1 MKKKWYQKISNWVT
15 ILVCIILIPFLLIN
29 LSIILQAK
37 NNEDV
42 VPSVFGYKPFIV
54 LSGSMETEIFRGDLI
69 IVKVTDPQT
78 LKVDDVIAFRDA
90 EGTVTTHRIIDI
102 VEKDENI
109 YFVTKGDNNS
119 SQDQNLVELNDV
131 EGLYVTKITGLG
143 NVFNSLANPTTI
155 IIIFLVIT
163 LVFAIGFY
171 TSAKKERDLEHL
183 EFLEY
188 KKQKQL
194 ANLAKSLDEEDTGD
208 DESLPKEM
216 KNDASKEN

>member
-1 MKKKWYQKISNWVT
+1 MEKKWYQKISNWLS
-15 ILVCIILIPFLLIN
+15 ILVCIILIPLLLIN

-69 IVKVTDPQT
+69 IVKDTNPKD
-78 LKVDDVIAFRDA
+78 LKINDVIAFRDV
-90 EGTVTTHRIIDI
+90 ENTVTTHRIIDI
-102 VEKDENI
+102 LEKDEKI

-119 SQDQNLVELNDV
+119 SQDQNLVELSDV

-143 NVFNSLANPTTI
+143 NIFNSLAKPTNVI
-155 IIIFLVIT
+155 ILFLIVT
-163 LVFAIGFY
+163 LGFGIGFY
-171 TSAKKERDLEHL
+171 ISAKKERDIEHQ

-188 KKQKQL
+188 KRQKQL
-194 ANLAKSLDEEDTGD
+194 QEKTKEENTG
-208 DESLPKEM
+208 
-216 KNDASKEN
+216 NDK

>member
-1 MKKKWYQKISNWVT
+1 MEKKWYQKLSNWLS
-15 ILVCIILIPFLLIN
+15 ILVCIILIPLLLIN

-69 IVKVTDPQT
+69 IVKDTNSKD
-78 LKVDDVIAFRDA
+78 LKINDVIAFRDV
-90 EGTVTTHRIIDI
+90 ENTVTTHRIIDI
-102 VEKDENI
+102 LEKDEKI

-119 SQDQNLVELNDV
+119 SQDQNLVELSDV
-131 EGLYVTKITGLG
+131 EGLYVTKISGLG
-143 NVFNSLANPTTI
+143 NVFNSLAKPTNI
-155 IIIFLVIT
+155 IILFLIVT
-163 LVFAIGFY
+163 LGFGIGFY
-171 TSAKKERDLEHL
+171 ISTKKERNIEHQ

-194 ANLAKSLDEEDTGD
+194 QEKTKEENTGETLSQSKEVKS
-208 DESLPKEM
+208 
-216 KNDASKEN
+216 DASKEK

>member
-1 MKKKWYQKISNWVT
+1 MKKKWYQKISNWLT
-15 ILVCIILIPFLLIN
+15 ILICIILIPFLIIN

-69 IVKVTDPQT
+69 IVKNIEPET
-78 LKVDDVIAFRDA
+78 LKIDDVIAFRDA
-90 EGTVTTHRIIDI
+90 ENTVTTHRIIDI
-102 VEKDENI
+102 VEKDDNK

-119 SQDQNLVELNDV
+119 SQDQNLVELSDV
-131 EGLYVTKITGLG
+131 EGLYITKITGLG
-143 NVFNSLANPTTI
+143 NVFNSLAKPTTI
-155 IIIFLVIT
+155 IILFLIIT
-163 LVFAIGFY
+163 LGFGIGFY
-171 TSAKKERDLEHL
+171 TSTKKERDLEHQ

-194 ANLAKSLDEEDTGD
+194 ANLAKSLEEDTG
-208 DESLPKEM
+208 ETVSLPKEV
-216 KNDASKEN
+216 KDDASKEN

>member
-1 MKKKWYQKISNWVT
+1 MEKKWYQKISNWIS
-15 ILVCIILIPFLLIN
+15 ILVCVILIPCLLIN

-69 IVKVTDPQT
+69 IVKNIEPET
-78 LKVDDVIAFRDA
+78 LKIDDVIAFRDA
-90 EGTVTTHRIIDI
+90 ENTVTTHRIIDI
-102 VEKDENI
+102 VEKDDNK

-119 SQDQNLVELNDV
+119 SQDQNLVELKDV
-131 EGLYVTKITGLG
+131 EGLYITKITGLG
-143 NVFNSLANPTTI
+143 NVFNSLAKPTTI
-155 IIIFLVIT
+155 IILFLIIT
-163 LVFAIGFY
+163 LGFGIGFY
-171 TSAKKERDLEHL
+171 TSTKKERDLEHQ

-194 ANLAKSLDEEDTGD
+194 AEKAKSLDEDTGKTV
-208 DESLPKEM
+208 SLPKEV
-216 KNDASKEN
+216 KDDASKEN

>member
-1 MKKKWYQKISNWVT
+1 MEKKWYQKISNWLS
-15 ILVCIILIPFLLIN
+15 ILVCIILIPLLLIN

-69 IVKVTDPQT
+69 IVKDTNPKD
-78 LKVDDVIAFRDA
+78 LKINDVIAFRDV
-90 EGTVTTHRIIDI
+90 ENTVTTHRIIDI
-102 VEKDENI
+102 IEKDEKI

-119 SQDQNLVELNDV
+119 SQDQNLVELSAV

-143 NVFNSLANPTTI
+143 NIFNSLAKPTNI
-155 IIIFLVIT
+155 IILFLIVT
-163 LVFAIGFY
+163 LGFGIGFY
-171 TSAKKERDLEHL
+171 ISTKKERNIEHQ

-188 KKQKQL
+188 KRQKQL
-194 ANLAKSLDEEDTGD
+194 QEKIKEENTG
-208 DESLPKEM
+208 
-216 KNDASKEN
+216 NDK

>member
-1 MKKKWYQKISNWVT
+1 MEKKWYQKISNWLS

-54 LSGSMETEIFRGDLI
+54 LSGSMETEIFKGDLI
-69 IVKVTDPQT
+69 IVKITDPQT
-78 LKVDDVIAFRDA
+78 LKVDDVIAFRDT

-102 VEKDENI
+102 IEKEENK

-119 SQDQNLVELNDV
+119 SQDQNLVELDEV
-131 EGLYVTKITGLG
+131 EGLYITKITGLG
-143 NVFNSLANPTTI
+143 NVFNSLAKPTTI
-155 IIIFLVIT
+155 IILFLIIT

-171 TSAKKERDLEHL
+171 TSTKKERELEHQ

-194 ANLAKSLDEEDTGD
+194 AEKAKSLNEENNGD
-208 DESLPKEM
+208 DESLPKEV
-216 KNDASKEN
+216 KDDASKEN

>member
-1 MKKKWYQKISNWVT
+1 MEKKWYQKISNWLS
-15 ILVCIILIPFLLIN
+15 ILICLILIPILLIN

-69 IVKVTDPQT
+69 IVKTINPKE
-78 LKVDDVIAFRDA
+78 LKENDVIAFRDA
-90 EGTVTTHRIIDI
+90 ENTVTTHRIIDI
-102 VEKDENI
+102 IEKDNQT

-119 SQDQNLVELNDV
+119 SQDQNLVELADV

-143 NVFNSLANPTTI
+143 NVLNSLAKPTTI
-155 IIIFLVIT
+155 IILFLLVT
-163 LVFAIGFY
+163 LVFGIGFY
-171 TSAKKERDLEHL
+171 TSTRKERNIEHQ

-188 KKQKQL
+188 KRQKQL
-194 ANLAKSLDEEDTGD
+194 ANLAKNIEEDTGED
-208 DESLPKEM
+208 LNLPKR
-216 KNDASKEN
+216 S

>member
-1 MKKKWYQKISNWVT
+1 MEKKWYQKISNWLS
-15 ILVCIILIPFLLIN
+15 ILVCLILIPILLVN

-69 IVKVTDPQT
+69 IVKITDPQK
-78 LKVDDVIAFRDA
+78 LQIDDVIAFRDA

-102 VEKDENI
+102 VEKDENK

-119 SQDQNLVELNDV
+119 SQDQNLVELKDV
-131 EGLYVTKITGLG
+131 EGIYVTKITGLG
-143 NVFNSLANPTTI
+143 NVLNSLAKPTTI
-155 IIIFLVIT
+155 IILFLIVT
-163 LVFAIGFY
+163 LAFGIGFY
-171 TSAKKERDLEHL
+171 TSTKKERDIEHQ

-194 ANLAKSLDEEDTGD
+194 ANLAKSLEEDTGED
-208 DESLPKEM
+208 VSLPKEV

>member
-1 MKKKWYQKISNWVT
+1 MEKKWYQKISNWLS
-15 ILVCIILIPFLLIN
+15 IIFCIILIPLLLIN

-69 IVKVTDPQT
+69 IVKEINPKDLQIN
-78 LKVDDVIAFRDA
+78 DVIAFRDA
-90 EGTVTTHRIIDI
+90 ENTVTTHRIIDI
-102 VEKDENI
+102 IEKDEKI

-119 SQDQNLVELNDV
+119 SQDQNLVELDEV

-143 NVFNSLANPTTI
+143 NVFNSLAKPTNI
-155 IIIFLVIT
+155 IILFLIVT
-163 LVFAIGFY
+163 LGFGIGLY
-171 TSAKKERDLEHL
+171 ISTKKERNIEHQ

-188 KKQKQL
+188 KRQKQL
-194 ANLAKSLDEEDTGD
+194 QEKTKEENTG
-208 DESLPKEM
+208 
-216 KNDASKEN
+216 NDK